1 MNRGHMKYVARKH
14 NSVANITNVETMQSE
29 LATWFQDE
37 LVLPMLNENVNIM
50 MLNDVYFNGFWESGF
65 DAQNTKIQNFYDEEN
80 NVFQAMLT
88 ITRILDHF

>member
-1 MNRGHMKYVARKH
+1 
-14 NSVANITNVETMQSE
+14 
-29 LATWFQDE
+29 
-37 LVLPMLNENVNIM
+37 M

-80 NVFQAMLT
+80 NEFQVMLT